1 MKTKNLLYLFFILL
15 TVNSFSQNRFKEK
28 REKIKALKVA
38 YITDELKLNSDEAA
52 KFWPIYNAFDDKQ
65 RELKQEKMRSYM
77 DRFNGGEVEKMSE
90 KEALNF
96 LNQMEN
102 TEEELFQLRKKF
114 IINLKGILAPIK
126 IIKLKKAEDDFNRKL
141 LQQYR
146 DKNNPK

>member
-1 MKTKNLLYLFFILL
+1 MKTKNLLYLFFILF
-15 TVNSFSQNRFKEK
+15 TVNSFAQPRFKEK

-38 YITDELKLNSDEAA
+38 YITDELKLNSDEAT
-52 KFWPIYNAFDDKQ
+52 KFWPIYNAFEDKQ
-65 RELKQEKMRSYM
+65 RELKHEKMRSYM
-77 DRFNGGEVEKMSE
+77 DRFNGGEVEKMNE

-114 IINLKGILAPIK
+114 IANLKGILSPIK
-126 IIKLKKAEDDFNRKL
+126 IIKLKKAEEGFNRKL

-146 DKNNPK
+146 EKNTPN